1 MLDRLLSTTPFPSL
15 PEARAIDFDLEG
27 ERFHLDPKKTPL
39 TGSGSCPT
47 SRLVL
52 RCRAST
58 LVGLFTEKDF
68 VLAQGDELS
77 FAGEPA
83 ALGPVITALSGGSNR
98 LNLIID
104 RLKK

>member
-1 MLDRLLSTTPFPSL
+1 MRVRIESTFLVIETKS
-15 PEARAIDFDLEG
+15 
-27 ERFHLDPKKTPL
+27 DPKKTPL